1 MQIFTALDQEILNRT
16 LSEIE
21 SKHCVRVLRK
31 KNGDKINITD
41 GKGNL
46 YECIILNANSKHC
59 EFSINK
65 TIQQNKISPPL
76 HIAIAPTKN
85 IDRFEFF
92 LEKTTEIGIQ
102 EITPLLAFNSER
114 KNLKQERLDKIIV
127 SACKQSK
134 NFHFPKLNNLTTFKE
149 ILKTKTPQKLIAHC
163 ESQNKKELKDFSF
176 EQETLI
182 LIGPEGDFSTK
193 EIKEAIEAGFKPV
206 SLGKSRLRT
215 ETAGIVAC
223 TTVNLN
229 FNSYEA

>member
-1 MQIFTALDQEILNRT
+1 MQVFTASKDEITNLT

-31 KNGDKINITD
+31 KNGDSINITD
-41 GKGNL
+41 GQGSL
-46 YECIILNANSKHC
+46 YECLIIDAHQKHC
-59 EFSINK
+59 TFSITNTVK
-65 TIQQNKISPPL
+65 QTQIAPPL
-76 HIAIAPTKN
+76 HIVIAPTKN

-92 LEKTTEIGIQ
+92 LEKATEIGIQ
-102 EITPLLAFNSER
+102 EVTPLLAFHSER
-114 KNLKQERLDKIIV
+114 KIVKQERLEKIVV

-134 NFHFPKLNNLTTFKE
+134 NFHFPKLNTLTPFKE
-149 ILKTKTPQKLIAHC
+149 ILKSKASQKLIAHC
-163 ESQNKKELKDFSF
+163 EEQNKKELKDYSF
-176 EQETLI
+176 DQDTLI

-193 EIKEAIEAGFKPV
+193 EIEQAIEAGFKPV

-229 FNSYEA
+229 FD

>member
-1 MQIFTALDQEILNRT
+1 MQFFTASKEEILNLT

-31 KNGDKINITD
+31 KNGDTIHLTD

-46 YECIILNANSKHC
+46 HECLILDAHPKYC
-59 EFSINK
+59 KFSITK

-76 HIAIAPTKN
+76 HIVIAPTKN

-92 LEKTTEIGIQ
+92 LEKATEIGIQ
-102 EITPLLAFNSER
+102 EITPLLSFHSER
-114 KNLKQERLDKIIV
+114 KNIKLERLEKIVV

-134 NFHFPKLNNLTTFKE
+134 NFHFPTLNTLTPFKE
-149 ILKTKTPQKLIAHC
+149 VLKNTATQKLIAHC
-163 ESQNKKELKDFSF
+163 EAKDKKELKDFSF
-176 EQETLI
+176 DKDTII
-182 LIGPEGDFSTK
+182 LIGPEGDFSTQ
-193 EIKEAIEAGFKPV
+193 EIEEAIEAGFKPV

-229 FNSYEA
+229 FN